1 MCEAMY
7 IKSRAL
13 AKLER
18 YTEADETN
26 CQLANVFE
34 MATPDAKVLF
44 MIAMLNEMHIGDPGL
59 DLMRKLVEARPK
71 YDLGILALRTLM
83 QCHNLKLD
91 KQSDNNCEL
100 VDLFNS
106 DATEEEFLAQLKVCR
121 EKAPKAIAYLI
132 RRIKKQEFNEEEPA
146 HKAGGSSKQTKPEK
160 DEDKN
165 CKTERHRASGV
176 PYCESCIQGKGWKC
190 VLSVCP
196 WSCRLLHLTRRSM
209 KVPTC

>member
-1 MCEAMY
+1 MY

-83 QCHNLKLD
+83 QC
-91 KQSDNNCEL
+91 SRTTTA
-100 VDLFNS
+100 S
-106 DATEEEFLAQLKVCR
+106 WWT
-121 EKAPKAIAYLI
+121 
-132 RRIKKQEFNEEEPA
+132 
-146 HKAGGSSKQTKPEK
+146 SSTQTLP
-160 DEDKN
+160 
-165 CKTERHRASGV
+165 
-176 PYCESCIQGKGWKC
+176 
-190 VLSVCP
+190 
-196 WSCRLLHLTRRSM
+196 RRSSLLS
-209 KVPTC
+209 

>member
-1 MCEAMY
+1 MQQAKRFLDILVCDEHLYGTIEDVPESLHRSSHWAPKFIAALLSLYAQKYEEALALIGKVLEGHQCAEALY

-44 MIAMLNEMHIGDPGL
+44 MIAMLNELHIGDPGL

-83 QCHNLKLD
+83 QKHGLQLD
-91 KQSDNNCEL
+91 MLSDKNCEL

-106 DATEEEFLAQLKVCR
+106 DATEEEFLAQMKLCR
-121 EKAPKAIAYLI
+121 EKATKAIAYLI
-132 RRIKKQEFNEEEPA
+132 RRIKKQEFNEEQPIE
-146 HKAGGSSKQTKPEK
+146 E
-160 DEDKN
+160 
-165 CKTERHRASGV
+165 
-176 PYCESCIQGKGWKC
+176 
-190 VLSVCP
+190 
-196 WSCRLLHLTRRSM
+196 
-209 KVPTC
+209 